1 MGDFQQLIRFEVAN
15 SAVAF
20 RDRSYDRDSR
30 QELLRDLLGLAN
42 AAIEGP
48 RYVFLGVRDTVGG
61 AREVVGTPETA
72 ASEVRKLCRAL
83 AADFIDPPLAI
94 RVDETLVDGARIVV
108 LILPECD
115 DQPYLLKK
123 TASSSMRIGSGWI
136 RQGTQYKRITRPD
149 LQRIFE
155 HKLLSHSAAA
165 EVRVGFAG
173 KILETQLQLPVLRVD
188 QLPSEA
194 ASLKLR
200 KMLQA
205 RQVAKEVCAQDGTRI
220 QRLVHAQVFGA
231 NELYTPHGEHT
242 LLQRLNRTGQDYE
255 AADRHY
261 EFELCAHKV
270 NFGLE
275 NVGGVAFE
283 RGTLVLDFA
292 RMDGFDIADRI
303 WPSPDGCGAVS
314 EGYPTVDVGPRT
326 IRVQTSLGPIA
337 PGTTAM
343 AFRQPL
349 RLCLR
354 EPSIGKTIP
363 VSYSVHGS
371 SLRSAISGT
380 LRIAV
385 VDDQTRSRPPSTCM
399 TTSGRVAGRY
409 RRANGG
415 DSTH

>member
-20 RDRSYDRDSR
+20 RDRSYGKDSR

-42 AAIEGP
+42 AAVKGP

-61 AREVVGTPETA
+61 AREA
-72 ASEVRKLCRAL
+72 AGISESEAAEVRELCQTL

-94 RVDETLVDGARIVV
+94 RIDETLVDDARIVA

-123 TASSSMRIGSGWI
+123 TASNSMRIGSGWI
-136 RQGTQYKRITRPD
+136 RQGTQYKRITRAD

-155 HKLLSHSAAA
+155 HKLLSQSAGA
-165 EVRVGFAG
+165 EIRVGFAG
-173 KILETQLQLPVLRVD
+173 RILETLLHLPVVRLD

-194 ASLKLR
+194 ASVKLK

-205 RQVAKEVCAQDGTRI
+205 RQVAKEACAQDGTRI
-220 QRLVHAQVFGA
+220 QRLVHAQVFGS
-231 NELYTPHGEHT
+231 NELYTSHGEHT
-242 LLQRLNRTGQDYE
+242 LLQRLDRTGEDYE

-270 NFGLE
+270 NFVLE

-283 RGTLVLDFA
+283 RGTLVLDFPC
-292 RMDGFDIADRI
+292 MDGVDIADRI
-303 WPSPDGCGAVS
+303 WPPPDGSGTVP

-326 IRVQTSLGPIA
+326 MRVQTSLGPIA
-337 PGTTAM
+337 PGAKAM

-354 EPSIGKTIP
+354 EPGIGKTIP
-363 VSYSVHGS
+363 VSYSLHGR
-371 SLRSAISGT
+371 SLRSAVSGT
-380 LRIAV
+380 LRITV
-385 VDDQTRSRPPSTCM
+385 VDDQSKSSPPRTRR
-399 TTSGRVAGRY
+399 
-409 RRANGG
+409 
-415 DSTH
+415 